1 MKEKPARTPKQK
13 PKNKWLIPIV
23 SGVMLAVIL
32 VLAFLLKRPV
42 PVQAPSSNTGQE
54 SPETLSSENISL
66 PNPDY
71 KSSTS
76 VEASLKSRRTKRA
89 FLDQSITLKQVS
101 QMLWSAQGVTSEW
114 GGRTTPSAKSVY
126 PLSLYLIV
134 NKVDGLEPG
143 QYLYVSGDRSM
154 VHQLK
159 PIKKASL
166 GEAIFNSLNQNSFK
180 DVPAIVVITGN
191 MGKMSQAFGNTPQD
205 KNVYL
210 EAGHAAQNMYLQ
222 AESLKIGLVT
232 NTSFQDNII
241 RNILTIPEEETLIY
255 MVPFGHPKE

>member
-1 MKEKPARTPKQK
+1 MKEKPARLPKQK
-13 PKNKWLIPIV
+13 PKNKWFIPV
-23 SGVMLAVIL
+23 TSGVMLLIL
-32 VLAFLLKRPV
+32 LVAALLIKRPV
-42 PVQAPSSNTGQE
+42 PVQAPSGNPEQT
-54 SPETLSSENISL
+54 SPVTLPSENISL

-71 KSSTS
+71 RSGTS
-76 VEASLKSRRTKRA
+76 VEAALKQRRTKRA
-89 FLDQSITLKQVS
+89 FLDQSLTTKQVS
-101 QMLWSAQGVTSEW
+101 QMLWAAQGVTSDW

-143 QYLYVSGDRSM
+143 QYLYVPGDRAM

-166 GEAIFNSLNQNSFK
+166 GEAIFNSLNQNAFK
-180 DVPAIVVITGN
+180 DIPAIAIITGN
-191 MGKMSQAFGNTPQD
+191 MTKMAQAFGNTPQD

-241 RNILTIPEEETLIY
+241 RNIITIPEEETLIY